1 MYLHKEKNSTGK
13 LINEDKYFISLF
25 LNLSKIT
32 ICLGSNKNILGIHNM
47 WLNEMNDAML
57 QGTCEVVL
65 CYFKTDL
72 KIVKIY
78 IAKSK
83 STAKSTI

>member
-1 MYLHKEKNSTGK
+1 
-13 LINEDKYFISLF
+13 
-25 LNLSKIT
+25 
-32 ICLGSNKNILGIHNM
+32 
-47 WLNEMNDAML
+47 MNDAML